1 MKREYDKKIERE
13 NEINNNIT
21 IQNKLNKENLNNE
34 RKVQF
39 LISFSNI
46 DKFPF
51 IIYYISYIIYSNIFI
66 FFKSILNFKFTIQ
79 NNLTFFQIFQKIYWT
94 M

>member
-34 RKVQF
+34 RKV
-39 LISFSNI
+39 
-46 DKFPF
+46 
-51 IIYYISYIIYSNIFI
+51 
-66 FFKSILNFKFTIQ
+66 
-79 NNLTFFQIFQKIYWT
+79 
-94 M
+94 